1 MLGSG
6 DRVPQAMVWTSALD
20 DAVPIETA
28 IAGDGFAFL
37 CFYPFDWSPTCSN
50 ELRLLHDRHADL
62 AEAGIRAFGISLDS
76 PWSHQAFAD
85 SLGLGAVVTLL
96 SDRLGEAAAGF
107 GVLSEFNGL
116 PKADRSGFLIQGAT
130 VVASWMLGSELPDV
144 DAVIAAASSSSL

>member
-1 MLGSG
+1 MLAPG
-6 DRVPQAMVWTSALD
+6 DRVPQAAVWTSALD
-20 DAVPIETA
+20 DPAPIEAA

-50 ELRLLHDRHADL
+50 ELRLLRDRRADL
-62 AEAGIRAFGISLDS
+62 DAAGIRPFGISLDS

-85 SLGLGAVVTLL
+85 SLGVADAVPLL

-107 GVLSEFNGL
+107 GVLSELNGL
-116 PKADRSGFLIQGAT
+116 PKANRSGFLIEGGT